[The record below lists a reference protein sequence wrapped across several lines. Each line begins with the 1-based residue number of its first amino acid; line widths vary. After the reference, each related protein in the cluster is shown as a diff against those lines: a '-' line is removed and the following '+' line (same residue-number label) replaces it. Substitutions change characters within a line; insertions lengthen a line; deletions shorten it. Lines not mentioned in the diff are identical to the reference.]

1 MGFVSYVSIHAL
13 NDFFSSYSGMLMVKV
28 PHLVFG
34 IWSLALVA
42 ISTSEAAALSALGE
56 ELLDAS
62 NEIEPNGD
70 NRYF

>member
-34 IWSLALVA
+34 IWSLAVA
-42 ISTSEAAALSALGE
+42 IISTSEAAVLSPLGE

-62 NEIEPNGD
+62 NELEQNED
-70 NRYF
+70 NR